1 MVNKK
6 CIANKWHTVLQTNTK
21 GAPLTPFCAVG
32 APYGISKGKVNEFF
46 CKERNSSNHSF
57 LITSAGLRRQARSS

>member
-6 CIANKWHTVLQTNTK
+6 CITNKWHTVLQTNTK

-32 APYGISKGKVNEFF
+32 APYGISKRKYSKNLLYV
-46 CKERNSSNHSF
+46 
-57 LITSAGLRRQARSS
+57 L